1 MKNWVKAL
9 ISSVIVFLIS
19 ITWQY
24 VTLKHI
30 NWLEAIVT
38 ALLFGTIELIFYLIC
53 ECMQKGKKKN
63 KLPYW

>member
-1 MKNWVKAL
+1 MKNWVKSL

-24 VTLKHI
+24 VTLNHI
-30 NWLEAIVT
+30 NWLEAIVI
-38 ALLFGTIELIFYLIC
+38 ALLFSTIELIFYLIC

-63 KLPYW
+63 KLQ

>member
-24 VTLKHI
+24 VTLKYI

-63 KLPYW
+63 KLQ